1 MGNLPVWVTYLCRQL
16 THRVRYYM
24 QCLNVAGVACLTMLL
39 ELDVINN
46 NTREQAIGFV
56 GVRTTSNILFYL
68 TLDA

>member
-1 MGNLPVWVTYLCRQL
+1 
-16 THRVRYYM
+16 M